1 MNKIK
6 VTLKEIK
13 IITSLILV
21 LITTICCKNN
31 DENTPPEKAQ
41 DVEELEKPTWWTRI
55 YSLGYKS
62 DESLKL
68 GDIKNLNKIYG
79 FRLAKFNTDIF
90 AYNIRGKK
98 FTYLNDE
105 TEPPVSEKLEQENYN
120 WLDINM
126 GSPVV
131 DQLNKGVIESARLT
145 FLQRKLKMIE
155 LNYIEELPYNGVKVI
170 NLNKRPNQPAD
181 YSEITLF
188 NFYKSALGEPTKIL
202 TAPTPYGKFELVTDK
217 SMQEVL
223 KMIDE
228 VTETDAK
235 FIWET
240 DKIYFEIYFNSNFDD
255 DFSGA
260 NKEVKEN
267 YKQFKL
273 SIKTYVK
280 EDRIKEKLDNG
291 MQEFLDFKNEKR
303 QHKVKKE
310 DAEKLNTL

>member
-1 MNKIK
+1 MKN
-6 VTLKEIK
+6 TK
-13 IITSLILV
+13 IILISFLTF
-21 LITTICCKNN
+21 LTLMCCKNN
-31 DENTPPEKAQ
+31 DENTPTEKTQ
-41 DVEELEKPTWWTRI
+41 EVEELEKPTWWSRI

-68 GDIKNLNKIYG
+68 GDINNLDKIYG

-90 AYNIRGKK
+90 AYDIRGKK

-105 TEPPVSEKLEQENYN
+105 TEPHVSEKLEQENYN

-126 GSPVV
+126 GSPIA

-145 FLQRKLKMIE
+145 FLERKLKMIE
-155 LNYIEELPYNGVKVI
+155 LNYIEELPNNGVKVI

-188 NFYKSALGEPTKIL
+188 DFYRKALGEPTKIL
-202 TAPTPYGKFELVTDK
+202 TAPTPYGKFELVTNK

-223 KMIDE
+223 KTIDE

-240 DKIYFEIYFNSNFDD
+240 NKVHFEIYFNSNFDD
-255 DFSGA
+255 DLSGT

-273 SIKTYVK
+273 SLKIYVK

-303 QHKVKKE
+303 QNSLKKQ
-310 DAEKLNTL
+310 DVDKLNTL

>member
-1 MNKIK
+1 MIK
-6 VTLKEIK
+6 LNLKEIK
-13 IITSLILV
+13 IITLLMLV
-21 LITTICCKNN
+21 ITTVICCKNI
-31 DENTPPEKAQ
+31 ENENPPEKAQ
-41 DVEELEKPTWWTRI
+41 DLEELEKPTWWTRI

-90 AYNIRGKK
+90 AYDIRGKK
-98 FTYLNDE
+98 FTYLNDD

-126 GSPVV
+126 GSPVA

-155 LNYIEELPYNGVKVI
+155 LDYIEELPNNGVKVI
-170 NLNKRPNQPAD
+170 NLNKRQNEPAD

-188 NFYKSALGEPTKIL
+188 DFYRKALGEPTKIY
-202 TAPTPYGKFELVTDK
+202 TASTPFGKFELVADK

-223 KMIDE
+223 KTLDE
-228 VTETDAK
+228 FSETDAK

-240 DKIYFEIYFNSNFDD
+240 DKVYFEIYFNSNFDD
-255 DFSGA
+255 DLSGT

-273 SIKTYVK
+273 SLKTYAK

-291 MQEFLDFKNEKR
+291 MQEFLDFKNEIR

-310 DAEKLNTL
+310 DAENLNTL